1 MIESAWIDSMSAP
14 SALCTSLWRASGTLP
29 WNCLLTTEIS
39 KLVPQLWRTGG
50 RRQLGRTDRR
60 EEDGFVLGKSR
71 GSRDVT
77 LAKTYSPLMSVTS
90 TSVASSALR
99 RSSSISCTDGMMFPR
114 LWRVWHSVKVSS
126 GFSFLKKKVRE
137 NIRQTWSRRALGEA
151 RRGNPR

>member
-77 LAKTYSPLMSVTS
+77 LAKTYSPLM
-90 TSVASSALR
+90 
-99 RSSSISCTDGMMFPR
+99 
-114 LWRVWHSVKVSS
+114 
-126 GFSFLKKKVRE
+126 
-137 NIRQTWSRRALGEA
+137 
-151 RRGNPR
+151 